1 MPPTVRRAARV
12 ALVAALAFLLG
23 GCFRLQEDLTLN
35 PDDTVDGT
43 ITVAVSEQLIEMSGQ
58 SPDDILAQ
66 LSASD
71 APLPEGVDAE
81 ISDYNQDGYVG
92 KTYTISGAPLDRFNT
107 QGDLTIAREGDSF
120 VVDGSLDLSGETLG
134 AIDLDDPTIQG
145 MLDQFDVTISVTFPG
160 DVSEQNGELDGTTV
174 TWTPPIGQR
183 TDMHAVGSAI
193 GGGSSWTTWALV
205 ALGILL
211 VLVVVI
217 IVVTRG
223 RGRGPDGGDAD
234 ADAVAMPAAP
244 DGDGAPGAAEG
255 GDAAPPASAPPVAE
269 SAPAALEPPAPDAS
283 ATTAGPE
290 APEPSADPEKPTP
303 PATA

>member
-1 MPPTVRRAARV
+1 MSPTVRRVARV

-43 ITVAVSEQLIEMSGQ
+43 ITVAVSQQLIELSGQ
-58 SPDDILAQ
+58 SSDDILAQ

-71 APLPEGVDAE
+71 PPLPEGVDAE
-81 ISDYNQDGYVG
+81 VTDYDQDGYVG
-92 KTYTISGAPLDRFNT
+92 KTYTITGAPLDRFNT

-120 VVDGSLDLSGETLG
+120 VVDGSLDLSAEALG
-134 AIDLDDPTIQG
+134 GIELDDPTIQG

-193 GGGSSWTTWALV
+193 DGGSSWTTWALV

-211 VLVVVI
+211 VVVVVI

-223 RGRGPDGGDAD
+223 RGGRGSDGGDADVDAD

-244 DGDGAPGAAEG
+244 DADGAPVTADG
-255 GDAAPPASAPPVAE
+255 GDAAPPTSTPPVAE
-269 SAPAALEPPAPDAS
+269 AAPE
-283 ATTAGPE
+283 T
-290 APEPSADPEKPTP
+290 PEPSADPEEPTP

>member
-1 MPPTVRRAARV
+1 MSPTVRRVARV

-43 ITVAVSEQLIEMSGQ
+43 ITVAVSQQLIELSGQ
-58 SPDDILAQ
+58 SSDDILAQ

-71 APLPEGVDAE
+71 PPLPEGVDAE
-81 ISDYNQDGYVG
+81 VTDYDQDGYVG
-92 KTYTISGAPLDRFNT
+92 KTYTITGAPLDRFNT

-120 VVDGSLDLSGETLG
+120 VVDGSLDLSAEALG
-134 AIDLDDPTIQG
+134 GIELDDPTIQG

-193 GGGSSWTTWALV
+193 DGGSSWTTWALV

-211 VLVVVI
+211 VVVVAI

-223 RGRGPDGGDAD
+223 RGGRGSDGGDADVDAD

-244 DGDGAPGAAEG
+244 DADGAPVTADG
-255 GDAAPPASAPPVAE
+255 GDAAPSASAPPVAE
-269 SAPAALEPPAPDAS
+269 AAPE
-283 ATTAGPE
+283 T
-290 APEPSADPEKPTP
+290 PEPSADPEEPTP